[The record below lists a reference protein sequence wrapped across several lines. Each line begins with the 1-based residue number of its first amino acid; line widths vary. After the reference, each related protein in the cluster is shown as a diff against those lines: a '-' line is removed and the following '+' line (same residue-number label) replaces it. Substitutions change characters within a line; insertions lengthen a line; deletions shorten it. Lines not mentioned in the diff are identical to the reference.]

1 MKELS
6 PEVQAAI
13 IMSASDASIEAAE
26 IQLESKKNKKNFNQL
41 FAAAFEKNYNK
52 LMDIVVKPEIA
63 VKSPVKATAKK
74 PAAK

>member
-13 IMSASDASIEAAE
+13 IMSASDASIESAE
-26 IQLESKKNKKNFNQL
+26 IQLESKKNKKSFNQL
-41 FAAAFEKNYNK
+41 FAAAFEKNYNN
-52 LMDIVVKPEIA
+52 LMEMVVKPVIVVKR
-63 VKSPVKATAKK
+63 PVKAPAK

>member
-13 IMSASDASIEAAE
+13 IISASHASIESAE

-52 LMDIVVKPEIA
+52 LMGIIVKPEISM
-63 VKSPVKATAKK
+63 KSPTKAPTK
-74 PAAK
+74 PRAS

>member
-13 IMSASDASIEAAE
+13 IMSASDASIESAE

-41 FAAAFEKNYNK
+41 FASAFEKNYNM
-52 LMDIVVKPEIA
+52 LLGIVMKPEITAKSA
-63 VKSPVKATAKK
+63 VKAPAKTR
-74 PAAK
+74 AS